1 MTATLLI
8 AVLPLIGLG
17 LCVWALC
24 RAPVEFLA
32 SVGLLFMLMLS
43 LNWIA

>member
-8 AVLPLIGLG
+8 AVLPLIGLA
-17 LCVWALC
+17 LLFWALI
-24 RAPVEFLA
+24 RSPLHFVG
-32 SVGLLFMLMLS
+32 SVVLGLLLMLS

>member
-17 LCVWALC
+17 LCVWALI
-24 RAPVEFLA
+24 RSPVEFLA
-32 SVGLLFMLMLS
+32 SAGLFFLLMLS

>member
-1 MTATLLI
+1 MTATFLI
-8 AVLPLIGLG
+8 AVLPAIGLG

-32 SVGLLFMLMLS
+32 SVGLFLLLMLS

>member
-17 LCVWALC
+17 LIFWALI
-24 RAPVEFLA
+24 REPLTFIGTVALGFL
-32 SVGLLFMLMLS
+32 LMLS